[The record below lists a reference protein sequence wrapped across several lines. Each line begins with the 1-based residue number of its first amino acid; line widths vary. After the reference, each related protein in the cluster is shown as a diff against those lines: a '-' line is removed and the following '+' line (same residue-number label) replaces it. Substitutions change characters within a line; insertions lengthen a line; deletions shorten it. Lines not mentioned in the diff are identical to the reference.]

1 MLSKGMLETEQPTG
15 EQTQLAAPTVLI
27 AEDDPD
33 LRSMMAESF
42 ADRGFNVETFADGDQ
57 LLDALLVRFD
67 QLGAPPDLVVT
78 DVRMPGR
85 TGLDV
90 ISQLRRF
97 DFVTRVI
104 VVTAFADEPTKG
116 IARALGAQLFSK
128 PFDLD
133 ELIQAASGAV
143 E

>member
-1 MLSKGMLETEQPTG
+1 MLETEQPLG
-15 EQTQLAAPTVLI
+15 ERTEAAGPTVLI
-27 AEDDPD
+27 AEDDPE

-42 ADRGFNVETFADGDQ
+42 ADRGFQVETYADGNQ

-104 VVTAFADEPTKG
+104 VVTAFADDATKG
-116 IARALGAQLFSK
+116 IARALGAKLFSK

-133 ELIQAASGAV
+133 ELIEAASGVA

>member
-1 MLSKGMLETEQPTG
+1 MNMLETEQLPS
-15 EQTQLAAPTVLI
+15 ELAVRGAPTVLI
-27 AEDDPD
+27 AEDDAD
-33 LRSMMAESF
+33 LRAMMAQTF
-42 ADRGFNVETFADGDQ
+42 TGRGFQVETYRDGAQ
-57 LLDALLVRFD
+57 LLDALLVRFE

-85 TGLDV
+85 TGLEV

-97 DFVTRVI
+97 DSVTRVI
-104 VVTAFADEPTKG
+104 VVTAFADEQTKD
-116 IARALGAQLFSK
+116 IARALGAKLFSK

-133 ELIQAASGAV
+133 ELIEAASGVA